1 MCNVKTMVDFE
12 NSIAQ
17 GLNLYENFHAAFGAA
32 AKFLPTGQYSPKILS
47 ALSFR

>member
-1 MCNVKTMVDFE
+1 MLKLWLISK

-32 AKFLPTGQYSPKILS
+32 AKILPTGQYSPFKCTE
-47 ALSFR
+47 F